1 MTHRHRSGLQRQDNR
16 KGAVPQGRFH
26 QEETQDYEDYEDED
40 DEDLEQQIIFKKLED
55 GDWEKIQNDPDD
67 KEYEIIDPVSPQT
80 VYSQIENLKKK
91 GWKVKRDVDPDFDGL
106 ILIKE

>member
-1 MTHRHRSGLQRQDNR
+1 MS
-16 KGAVPQGRFH
+16 RF
-26 QEETQDYEDYEDED
+26 QEEETQDDGDYEDYEDED
-40 DEDLEQQIIFKKLED
+40 DEDLEQQIIFEKLAD
-55 GDWEKIQNDPDD
+55 GTWEKTQNDPDD

-91 GWKVKRDVDPDFDGL
+91 GWKVKQDIDPAFDGL

>member
-1 MTHRHRSGLQRQDNR
+1 M
-16 KGAVPQGRFH
+16 PQGRFH
-26 QEETQDYEDYEDED
+26 QEETQDDEDYEDYEDEED

-55 GDWEKIQNDPDD
+55 GDWEKIQTDPDD
-67 KEYEIIDPVSPQT
+67 KEFEIIDPVSPQT

-91 GWKVKRDVDPDFDGL
+91 GWKVKQDVDPNFDGL